1 MSNVNWSAIGTSLS
15 GVATTLSSLGI
26 TGSSASSILG
36 AIGLS
41 ANPNQSAELA
51 ICSSIL
57 MGMANPMLVQALTM
71 KLVTEQ
77 GIPQDAAALAMT
89 LLQPGI
95 NIPQVVL
102 EIEQLIKQGG

>member
-1 MSNVNWSAIGTSLS
+1 MSNVNWSSIGSSLS
-15 GVATTLSSLGI
+15 GVASTLSSLGI
-26 TGSSASSILG
+26 SGSSASTILG
-36 AIGLS
+36 SIGLS
-41 ANPNQSAELA
+41 TNPNQSAELS
-51 ICSSIL
+51 ICASIL

-89 LLQPGI
+89 LLQPGV